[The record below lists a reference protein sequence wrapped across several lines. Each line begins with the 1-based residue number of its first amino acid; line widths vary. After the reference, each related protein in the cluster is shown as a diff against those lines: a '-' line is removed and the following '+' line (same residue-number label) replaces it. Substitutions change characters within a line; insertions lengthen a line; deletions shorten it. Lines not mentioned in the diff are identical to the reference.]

1 VWATFAAAIV
11 KTPVALHLQDA
22 PKLVTDA
29 DYLTHFNVPGILR
42 AGGLAVA
49 EELTTKP

>member
-11 KTPVALHLQDA
+11 KTPVALHLEQA
-22 PKLVTDA
+22 PKLVTDS

-42 AGGLAVA
+42 AGGLTVA